1 MSGPGNELLYR
12 ALLREEL
19 QGVEGLLHEVHD
31 QVPTTIGLAVRAL
44 ILSGGKRLRP
54 ALVLLS
60 AHLCGAALERTLP
73 VAAATEML
81 HTATLIHDDLIDNAV
96 IRRGVE
102 TLNTHWSPAAT
113 VLTGD
118 IAFAWAA
125 RLSARGQ
132 SLRIMERFAETLN
145 TICRGELTQM
155 FIGRDR
161 PPALDDYY
169 VRIYAKTASLFEF
182 TTEAGAILGERP
194 ATEQERMAHFGKLL
208 GLAFQISDDVLDFM
222 ADEATLG
229 KPVGS
234 DLQQGLITLPVLYYL
249 EEHPEDGRI
258 AALMRGP
265 REHEQVQAVVADL
278 RRSSAADRAM
288 TTAEGHIHEALALLE
303 PYPASP
309 YLTAMQ
315 QIATFAVQRTY

>member
-1 MSGPGNELLYR
+1 MSGNELLYR

-19 QGVEGLLHEVHD
+19 RGVEGLLHEVHD

-60 AHLCGAALERTLP
+60 AHLCGAALEHTLP

-81 HTATLIHDDLIDNAV
+81 HTATLIHDDLIDNA
-96 IRRGVE
+96 ILRRGVE
-102 TLNTHWSPAAT
+102 TLNAHWSPAAT

-145 TICRGELTQM
+145 IICRGELTQM
-155 FIGRDR
+155 FVGRDQL
-161 PPALDDYY
+161 PTLDDYY

-182 TTEAGAILGERP
+182 TTEAGAILGKRP
-194 ATEQERMAHFGKLL
+194 AAEQERLARFGKLL

-265 REHEQVQAVVADL
+265 REREQVQAIVADL
-278 RRSSAADRAM
+278 RRSAAADRAM
-288 TTAEGHIHEALALLE
+288 VTAEGHIHEALALLAT
-303 PYPASP
+303 YPASP

-315 QIATFAVQRTY
+315 QIANFAVQRTY